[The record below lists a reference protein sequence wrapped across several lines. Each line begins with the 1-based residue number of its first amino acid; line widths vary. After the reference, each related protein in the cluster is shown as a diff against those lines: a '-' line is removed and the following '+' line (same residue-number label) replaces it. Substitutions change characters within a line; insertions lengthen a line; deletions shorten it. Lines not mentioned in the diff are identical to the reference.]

1 MNSILDLIIT
11 DADLERMQVE
21 VNQAMRLMEEN
32 NVDSHSENP
41 DKEKS
46 A

>member
-32 NVDSHSENP
+32 NVDSDNENP